1 MKLFDIVLVF
11 LFSLDYTYCISTAD
25 FYSFGSENGDTRAPT
40 NDDGSTSPIS
50 VSSLFPFFNHQHDS
64 LIVNTNGVISF
75 LGPMSTYTPSP
86 FPLASNKRLVA
97 PYWADIDTSNGGII
111 WYRETTNSTLL
122 QKASEEIQ
130 RLFPKQYNFK
140 ASWMFIGTWKEVA
153 FYHAD
158 SIGKQ
163 KRNTFQCVLI
173 TNGRHSFAMFLYDR
187 IEWTTGTASGGN
199 SSTGLGGTPAQ
210 VGFDAG
216 DGINYFA
223 VNASRTAD
231 IINIPQMSNV
241 DIPGKYIFRV
251 DSTSIEQGGCNVN
264 GTLTITPREALM
276 YGGTRLIISGPCFN
290 MAKNIKLYMSDYNE
304 VSCNLLTDISIS
316 CISPMVTNIGKHRV
330 SLHVQLSQT
339 ITKFPGTL
347 TIVNPA
353 IAKQVLK
360 REPKQW
366 KYNSQVSVNWNPT
379 VLNFPSNEN
388 ISLHLY
394 TIRKENLIYPVLAY
408 HSKISTLSSVE
419 FANGKHTF
427 NLQFSKDAG
436 IIKMSTNNPKSPY
449 YWSDMFTVNVNRQN
463 STASCYEWWSM
474 DLNQQTITSKDVNPC
489 PCTLEVANIDSARFS
504 VDPQCYIIEGS
515 EFVCQFQPN
524 AKVCYRLNIPSS
536 SGYDH
541 QCCYDKSG
549 VLMNPNGD
557 STDGSGYVNRYH
569 FQGSSD
575 SNVPFLSNFV
585 FDVVPYMHCCMFPFQ
600 DFGPD
605 EMDTARKQC
614 SLFFDRRP
622 PNSCMNYIPP
632 RPARVSGDPHFVT
645 FDGQTYTFNPVGEFT
660 ALSNGNFSLQLRM
673 EQFTDTRASIVTSFV
688 AQPYPTADVIEV
700 QPNTIRGIAVLVN
713 GELIDFNSSESMSAS
728 VISAEG
734 STIVKTS
741 DSPPTVI
748 ATFYT
753 EDISIIATSMIS
765 LLNLVIMTSPDRHTG
780 NLTGLFGDNDGD
792 VGNDLH
798 SKDND
803 LTQGNASMVTIHND
817 FGLSWRA
824 AENESLFTYTGGRTY
839 ESYQNLNFVPTFDI
853 PANIDPTI
861 TQLCKSNSDCIYD
874 YYVTANRRFGQ
885 MSANVSDEFARISS
899 YTIPVAT
906 CGFPSNVSD
915 AVWVADGYTQGS
927 SARLLCNRNFFQ
939 VDVVITCT
947 PSGNW
952 SDFNVTCMPL
962 PACGKPQVI
971 ANGYWVPVEGT
982 DGRRATLQCK
992 DGYYAPIEKVRII
1005 CSLNGTWTY
1014 LEVQCNIVTTS
1025 SSSSMVSTLEHTT
1038 SNRNTLTGQTTNTEP
1053 QTTYTAPQTITTEQA
1068 TTIKDSTVQE
1078 SSTTIKD
1085 STVEQSSTT
1094 IKDSTVEKSS
1104 TTNDS
1109 ITTEDT
1115 SLSTGNLVT
1124 STAGKVSTSYQHG
1137 EIDSTSSVS
1146 TSIHTSTIKQDNI
1159 ESTTTFKIRT
1169 STTQTTKSST
1179 TSSVK
1184 ERTTKPTSDASRP
1197 FDSYKYNALKIVTL
1211 TACMIVIT
1219 NALMYY

>member
-1 MKLFDIVLVF
+1 MKIFDIVLVF
-11 LFSLDYTYCISTAD
+11 LFSFDNTYCISTAD

-86 FPLASNKRLVA
+86 FPLGSNKRLVA
-97 PYWADIDTSNGGII
+97 PYWADIDTRNGGDI
-111 WYRETTNSTLL
+111 WYR
-122 QKASEEIQ
+122 
-130 RLFPKQYNFK
+130 KQQILRYYKTHLKKYKVYFHDNIILK
-140 ASWMFIGTWKEVA
+140 HHGCLS
-153 FYHAD
+153 
-158 SIGKQ
+158 
-163 KRNTFQCVLI
+163 
-173 TNGRHSFAMFLYDR
+173 
-187 IEWTTGTASGGN
+187 
-199 SSTGLGGTPAQ
+199 

-251 DSTSIEQGGCNVN
+251 DSTTIEQGGCNVN

-276 YGGTRLIISGPCFN
+276 FGGTRLIISGPCFN

-339 ITKFPGTL
+339 VTKFPGTL

-366 KYNSQVSVNWNPT
+366 KYNSQ
-379 VLNFPSNEN
+379 
-388 ISLHLY
+388 
-394 TIRKENLIYPVLAY
+394 KENLIYPVLAY
-408 HSKISTLSSVE
+408 HSKISTLSSAE

-504 VDPQCYIIEGS
+504 VDPQCYRIEGS

-673 EQFTDTRASIVTSFV
+673 EQFTNTRASSVTSFV

-700 QPNTIRGIAVLVN
+700 QPNTIRGIDVLVN
-713 GELIDFNSSESMSAS
+713 GELVDFNSSESMSAS

-753 EDISIIATSMIS
+753 EDISIIAT
-765 LLNLVIMTSPDRHTG
+765 NRHKG

-861 TQLCKSNSDCIYD
+861 TQLCKSNSDCIYNIT
-874 YYVTANRRFGQ
+874 VTANRRFGQ

-962 PACGKPQVI
+962 PACGKPQVV

-992 DGYYAPIEKVRII
+992 DGYYTPIEKVRII

-1014 LEVQCNIVTTS
+1014 VEVQCNIGS
-1025 SSSSMVSTLEHTT
+1025 
-1038 SNRNTLTGQTTNTEP
+1038 
-1053 QTTYTAPQTITTEQA
+1053 
-1068 TTIKDSTVQE
+1068 
-1078 SSTTIKD
+1078 
-1085 STVEQSSTT
+1085 
-1094 IKDSTVEKSS
+1094 
-1104 TTNDS
+1104 
-1109 ITTEDT
+1109 
-1115 SLSTGNLVT
+1115 
-1124 STAGKVSTSYQHG
+1124 
-1137 EIDSTSSVS
+1137 
-1146 TSIHTSTIKQDNI
+1146 
-1159 ESTTTFKIRT
+1159 
-1169 STTQTTKSST
+1169 
-1179 TSSVK
+1179 
-1184 ERTTKPTSDASRP
+1184 
-1197 FDSYKYNALKIVTL
+1197 
-1211 TACMIVIT
+1211 
-1219 NALMYY
+1219 